1 MEKNT
6 YTVVGVSRL
15 NGEVKVRFAHDQLYV
30 KGLAKAGNTDIEL
43 VDAPEPMGKAALVEF
58 LKTTP
63 LYENAEY
70 REAIDARAEMY
81 AVKAGTAVKE
91 KALKGPKAGNKDA
104 PKKEVKKPKKE
115 TPAPKKVTAVK
126 ATKVKATTKT
136 TSTKPVDA
144 AAKLAEI
151 AARVTE
157 TAE

>member
-43 VDAPEPMGKAALVEF
+43 VDAPEALDKTALVEF

-81 AVKAGTAVKE
+81 AIKAGTAVKA

-104 PKKEVKKPKKE
+104 PKKEVKKPKKD
-115 TPAPKKVTAVK
+115 TAPKKVAAVK
-126 ATKVKATTKT
+126 ATKVKTTT

-151 AARVTE
+151 AARATE